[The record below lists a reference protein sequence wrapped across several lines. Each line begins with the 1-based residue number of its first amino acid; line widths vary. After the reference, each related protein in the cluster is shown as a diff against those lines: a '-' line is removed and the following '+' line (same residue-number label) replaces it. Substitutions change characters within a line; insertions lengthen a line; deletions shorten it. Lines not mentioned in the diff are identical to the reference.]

1 MVDDEAR
8 ARRPVRRG
16 VAADPERVDGL
27 TDEEYFWEPAPG
39 CWSIRQRGDGRWTA
53 DWPLPRPDPEP
64 FTTIAWRLWHL
75 IDMYGEDRAPT
86 WLDVPAQGVAIGF
99 DDPAGEPPATAADA
113 VAMLVRAHDR
123 WDAHLALVQNER
135 LDEPVGAVAGPQ
147 YADRSRAAYVLHML
161 DEFIHHGAEIAFL
174 RDLWRWQQRIVPD
187 DPIVERVIRGDASV
201 LDLFETAAPS
211 AELVDTAAAY
221 GRWHLVLGLVERGAP
236 VVSSG
241 MSPLH
246 RAAGAGELEVTK
258 ALLDHGADPTARDPE
273 FHATPL
279 QWAEFLHQRASPNT
293 SAVPRCSRRGTRT
306 RSCRSGSRARQRC
319 R

>member
-1 MVDDEAR
+1 
-8 ARRPVRRG
+8 
-16 VAADPERVDGL
+16 
-27 TDEEYFWEPAPG
+27 
-39 CWSIRQRGDGRWTA
+39 
-53 DWPLPRPDPEP
+53 
-64 FTTIAWRLWHL
+64 
-75 IDMYGEDRAPT
+75 
-86 WLDVPAQGVAIGF
+86 
-99 DDPAGEPPATAADA
+99 
-113 VAMLVRAHDR
+113 MLVRAHDR

-161 DEFIHHGAEIAFL
+161 DEFIHHGAEIALL

-279 QWAEFLHQRASPNT
+279 QWAEFLHQARVAEYL
-293 SAVPRCSRRGTRT
+293 RGP
-306 RSCRSGSRARQRC
+306 
-319 R
+319 